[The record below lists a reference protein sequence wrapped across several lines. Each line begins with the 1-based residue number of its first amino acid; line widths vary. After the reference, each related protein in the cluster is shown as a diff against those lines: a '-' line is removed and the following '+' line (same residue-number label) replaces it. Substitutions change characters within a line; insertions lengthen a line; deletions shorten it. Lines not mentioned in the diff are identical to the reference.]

1 MPATACPSRRF
12 PGMPRAIPGPLRAK
26 GTSPLETPDCR
37 RRADHSASTRDRPAV
52 SRPAGSRSSSV
63 RWLPWVA
70 ITAPPLTCPVA
81 LRPVRPTFLGTCK
94 ICIPC
99 NGISCP
105 AEAGM
110 CEPLRSRSR
119 RTVQQPCQLLHGP
132 QIWKSIPAS
141 SVIRALAGEFPGGPH
156 GKVDPPCREPHDSP
170 GRAVDGV
177 AEPRAVDLPRLA
189 EGL

>member
-1 MPATACPSRRF
+1 MPRPSTARRAERSTLPGQSSNGRHSHGHAGDGAPLAAFPGDASRRPRTPARQRDESPWN
-12 PGMPRAIPGPLRAK
+12 PGRPPAGR
-26 GTSPLETPDCR
+26 E
-37 RRADHSASTRDRPAV
+37 RRANHSASTRDRPAV
-52 SRPAGSRSSSV
+52 SRPAGSRSGSV

-119 RTVQQPCQLLHGP
+119 RTVQQPCRLLHRP
-132 QIWKSIPAS
+132 QI
-141 SVIRALAGEFPGGPH
+141 
-156 GKVDPPCREPHDSP
+156 
-170 GRAVDGV
+170 
-177 AEPRAVDLPRLA
+177 
-189 EGL
+189 